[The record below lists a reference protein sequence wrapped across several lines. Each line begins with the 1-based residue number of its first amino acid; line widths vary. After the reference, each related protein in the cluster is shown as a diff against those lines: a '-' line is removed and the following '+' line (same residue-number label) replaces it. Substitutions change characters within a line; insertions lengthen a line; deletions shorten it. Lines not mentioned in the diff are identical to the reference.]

1 MTNSYSLSQTR
12 PRILFIHGLNN
23 NHDSFKPII
32 QHFESR
38 GFETEFLVLP
48 GHDDKRQKAGSFDNS
63 LAIFDQKMKSLGDKP
78 YYVIAFSHGALY
90 LQLWMEKNPTN
101 KPLKQALLAPA
112 LYTHRQSMVR
122 SLLRMLPSF
131 LWVKSFS
138 PKEFRRYEFLTV
150 SEYRM
155 LLQGMVNFH
164 KRQKSFQ
171 IPTMVIIDPKDEL
184 VDAATLKEEVEK
196 KNDINVIFYER
207 SYLQKGLGSH
217 HILFHPDYFLPN
229 DWTLFM
235 SSIEDFF
242 LHSDLRNHS

>member
-1 MTNSYSLSQTR
+1 MTNSYSLSQSR

-23 NHDSFKPII
+23 NSDSFKPIM

-38 GFETEFLVLP
+38 GFETEFLILP
-48 GHDDKRQKAGSFDNS
+48 GHDDNRKEARDFESS
-63 LAIFDQKMKSLGDKP
+63 LALFDQKMKALGDRP

-112 LYTHRQSMVR
+112 LYTHRQGTVR
-122 SLLRMLPSF
+122 SLLAFLPAF
-131 LWVKSFS
+131 LWVKSLS

-150 SEYRM
+150 AEYRM
-155 LLQGMVNFH
+155 LLKGMVTLH
-164 KRQKSFQ
+164 KLERSFQ
-171 IPTMVIIDPKDEL
+171 IPTMVMIDPKDEL
-184 VDAATLKEEVEK
+184 VDAETLKEEVEK
-196 KNDINVIFYER
+196 KNETKVIFYER
-207 SYLQKGLGSH
+207 GYLNKGLGSH